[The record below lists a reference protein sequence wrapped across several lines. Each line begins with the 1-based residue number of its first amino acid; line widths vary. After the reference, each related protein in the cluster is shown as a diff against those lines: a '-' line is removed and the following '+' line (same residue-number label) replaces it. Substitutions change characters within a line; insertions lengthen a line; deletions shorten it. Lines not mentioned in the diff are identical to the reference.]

1 MPKNLKLLSHCHSV
15 NASCNDLKVLVDF
28 QYIHV
33 TCKQKPQVTNCK
45 RLYNASLNYMY
56 SV

>member
-33 TCKQKPQVTNCK
+33 NKSHKSQIAKDYTMLP
-45 RLYNASLNYMY
+45 
-56 SV
+56 